1 MIPRSR
7 YYHIKSLLDL
17 SNSFIDKRQVSL
29 APHRQRLRC
38 WLAKAVPEL
47 WVRQPAGILDAIS
60 ALAESPRLQ
69 NANDTIITY
78 GPKH

>member
-1 MIPRSR
+1 
-7 YYHIKSLLDL
+7 
-17 SNSFIDKRQVSL
+17 
-29 APHRQRLRC
+29 
-38 WLAKAVPEL
+38 VPEL

-69 NANDTIITY
+69 NTNANDTIITY